1 MVFALEGDSTITR
14 RVPPALPFLAGTLLP
29 TSLFAF
35 VPRFPSLGLPDLGRG
50 HSQGKPQGR
59 RIKPYEYR
67 RPPAHPRRLIAV
79 LDYSYLVLHLPR
91 GTSRDAARR
100 ILTEH
105 AEYGDWELDRLRLY
119 PDGRRDVRLRRKII
133 RVARTM

>member
-14 RVPPALPFLAGTLLP
+14 RVPPTLPFLAGTLLP
-29 TSLFAF
+29 TSLFPF
-35 VPRFPSLGLPDLGRG
+35 VPRSLPLGLPDPHRA
-50 HSQGKPQGR
+50 HSQVKPQGR
-59 RIKPYEYR
+59 TIKPYGSR
-67 RPPAHPRRLIAV
+67 RPLHPRRLIAV

-91 GTSRDAARR
+91 GTSRDVARR

-119 PDGRRDVRLRRKII
+119 PDGRRDIRLRRKII
-133 RVARTM
+133 RVTRTM

>member
-1 MVFALEGDSTITR
+1 M
-14 RVPPALPFLAGTLLP
+14 
-29 TSLFAF
+29 
-35 VPRFPSLGLPDLGRG
+35 
-50 HSQGKPQGR
+50 
-59 RIKPYEYR
+59 
-67 RPPAHPRRLIAV
+67 

-91 GTSRDAARR
+91 GTTRDTARQ

-105 AEYGDWELDRLRLY
+105 AEYGGWELDRLRLY

>member
-29 TSLFAF
+29 TSLFAL
-35 VPRFPSLGLPDLGRG
+35 VPRFLPSRVTRSGSGTL
-50 HSQGKPQGR
+50 QGKPQGR
-59 RIKPYEYR
+59 TIKPYECR

-91 GTSRDAARR
+91 GTSRDTARQ

-133 RVARTM
+133 RVTRTM